1 MTKCLYL
8 DYSHSY
14 ILEGFRKNNSFID
27 RHKNT
32 LDMISDKLW
41 RNNKYINNEQNI
53 SSPTRTILGRYVCNI
68 LSALLIDISEKKINE
83 IRVLYESIDKIDSYS
98 KFIFTVTQQIT
109 KIDVSYIF
117 NDKKEDIK
125 EITPENMRV
134 QIKRGL
140 YDHFSNQDSNLLWI
154 YNYFKTVYNGGF
166 YKLDSLIDKYNYVED
181 KYEKWLLIKAI
192 INQGIRQNEKKK
204 VEIFLELL
212 KENNKG
218 KYDYVNSYSYY
229 LLHFYSVDK
238 SILFLEDNL
247 CISEFL
253 ESSILDF
260 SQSLVFKNYAS
271 LLPNN
276 NMKKE
281 IMKKCLEQ
289 TPQDTDLWKEWLKL
303 YANPDEVKKISTDI
317 FKCGYSDPTL
327 IKQVKIDSG
336 DTDVL
341 VRMIILCSTN
351 LNKDIALYLA
361 SFLNNKLLKDY
372 MLLFIE
378 MFDFSD
384 ILKGEINE
392 ICL

>member
-41 RNNKYINNEQNI
+41 RKNKYMNNEQNI

-109 KIDVSYIF
+109 KIDVNYIF

-140 YDHFSNQDSNLLWI
+140 YDHFSDQDSNLLWI

-166 YKLDSLIDKYNYVED
+166 YKLDNLIDKYNYVED

-218 KYDYVNSYSYY
+218 KYDY
-229 LLHFYSVDK
+229 
-238 SILFLEDNL
+238 INL
-247 CISEFL
+247 
-253 ESSILDF
+253 
-260 SQSLVFKNYAS
+260 SL
-271 LLPNN
+271 
-276 NMKKE
+276 
-281 IMKKCLEQ
+281 IH
-289 TPQDTDLWKEWLKL
+289 
-303 YANPDEVKKISTDI
+303 I
-317 FKCGYSDPTL
+317 
-327 IKQVKIDSG
+327 
-336 DTDVL
+336 
-341 VRMIILCSTN
+341 
-351 LNKDIALYLA
+351 
-361 SFLNNKLLKDY
+361 
-372 MLLFIE
+372 
-378 MFDFSD
+378 
-384 ILKGEINE
+384 
-392 ICL
+392 

>member
-1 MTKCLYL
+1 M
-8 DYSHSY
+8 
-14 ILEGFRKNNSFID
+14 
-27 RHKNT
+27 
-32 LDMISDKLW
+32 
-41 RNNKYINNEQNI
+41 
-53 SSPTRTILGRYVCNI
+53 
-68 LSALLIDISEKKINE
+68 
-83 IRVLYESIDKIDSYS
+83 
-98 KFIFTVTQQIT
+98 
-109 KIDVSYIF
+109 
-117 NDKKEDIK
+117 
-125 EITPENMRV
+125 
-134 QIKRGL
+134 
-140 YDHFSNQDSNLLWI
+140 
-154 YNYFKTVYNGGF
+154 
-166 YKLDSLIDKYNYVED
+166 
-181 KYEKWLLIKAI
+181 
-192 INQGIRQNEKKK
+192 
-204 VEIFLELL
+204 L